1 MSDLLIVVVASLVF
15 GGAWWGLSRLGASAF
30 VVAAGSFFLAMLV
43 FVSRTLFGVPL

>member
-1 MSDLLIVVVASLVF
+1 MPELLIVLVAALVF
-15 GGAWWGLSRLGASAF
+15 GGAWWGFTRLGASVF